1 MRLSGLV
8 GKEEKEFVYEFTFP
22 ERTNDAKD
30 FVEHLWARRKVGY
43 LLDQIRANGQ
53 KTELVEE
60 VTKLAKKYGITTPYT
75 SYLIVPDAPT
85 PVARGDGR
93 NPAPVP
99 KPDAEAPSALA
110 PAGGP
115 GGAPVK
121 VTDFAKE
128 AAGKSG
134 GFAGER
140 DRREAEK
147 LAGVKAGDDKGETK
161 ALEAAKMKKDAF
173 DEARRFL
180 ASGDKGKVQAGR
192 LGVDLALEMNNLR
205 NQ

>member
-1 MRLSGLV
+1 V
-8 GKEEKEFVYEFTFP
+8 
-22 ERTNDAKD
+22 
-30 FVEHLWARRKVGY
+30 RKPG
-43 LLDQIRANGQ
+43 
-53 KTELVEE
+53 
-60 VTKLAKKYGITTPYT
+60 
-75 SYLIVPDAPT
+75 
-85 PVARGDGR
+85 
-93 NPAPVP
+93 
-99 KPDAEAPSALA
+99 AEARPALA

-161 ALEAAKMKKDAF
+161 ALGAAKMKKDGF

-205 NQ
+205 NQDRLERKALRNVAGRNCIEIGGVWIDEGFDVKKPTVTVKAMSDAYFRILERQPQGKEVFQLGNYLIWVTPNGTNLVIH